1 MKTTLI
7 ISTLLA
13 SALMPSVSQ
22 AFGNRDTWTSGYA
35 QGTAEYTILGKGQS
49 QLYLACESTGTLAA
63 SVIFTDVNGH
73 QVSMDS
79 GQTLTMKIDNEEEAN
94 ISESDSHVGEDNL
107 MWAWNKLRTGKRVVV
122 SGSGVKPAVFTLNG
136 AAGVIPAFGDNGC
149 VAKFDMP

>member
-7 ISTLLA
+7 ISALLA

-22 AFGNRDTWTSGYA
+22 AFGSHDTWTSGFA

-49 QLYLACESTGTLAA
+49 QLYLACDSSGSQAA
-63 SVIFTDVNGH
+63 TIIFTDTNGH

-94 ISESDSHVGEDNL
+94 ISESDSHVGENNL

-122 SGSGVKPAVFTLNG
+122 SGSGVKPTVFTLKG

-149 VAKFDMP
+149 VAKFDIP

>member
-1 MKTTLI
+1 MSFKSILPLTL
-7 ISTLLA
+7 
-13 SALMPSVSQ
+13 ALCFSDQ
-22 AFGNRDTWTSGYA
+22 ALAFGSHDTWTSGFA

-49 QLYLACESTGTLAA
+49 QLYLACDISGSQAA
-63 SVIFTDVNGH
+63 TIIFTDANGH

-107 MWAWNKLRTGKRVVV
+107 MWAWNKLRTGKRVIV
-122 SGSGVKPAVFTLNG
+122 SGTGAKPTVFTLKG

-149 VAKFDMP
+149 VPGFAL

>member
-1 MKTTLI
+1 MKKALLITTLV
-7 ISTLLA
+7 TT
-13 SALMPSVSQ
+13 ALMPVVSQ
-22 AFGNRDTWTSGYA
+22 AFGNRDAWVSGYA
-35 QGTAEYTILGKGQS
+35 QGTAEYIILGKGQS
-49 QLYLACESTGTLAA
+49 QLYLACESTGTQAA

-149 VAKFDMP
+149 VAKFDIP

>member
-1 MKTTLI
+1 MSFKLILPLTL
-7 ISTLLA
+7 
-13 SALMPSVSQ
+13 ALCFSDQ
-22 AFGNRDTWTSGYA
+22 ALAFGSHDTWTSGFT

-49 QLYLACESTGTLAA
+49 QLYLACDSSGSQAA
-63 SVIFTDVNGH
+63 TIIFTDANGH

-107 MWAWNKLRTGKRVVV
+107 MWAWNKLRTGKRVIV
-122 SGSGVKPAVFTLNG
+122 SGTGAKPAVFTLKG

-149 VAKFDMP
+149 VAKFDIQ